1 MRRWLVVGWM
11 MAGIILFAGKT
22 VTEEI
27 LPADSAAE
35 IPAPR
40 YVALTFDDG
49 PRPGSTERLLEGLRD
64 RGARATFF
72 LIGEQAQMYPEL
84 VQMIGAEGHQVG
96 NHTWG
101 HVCLQDLNT
110 ANALAEVERADAV
123 LQMILG
129 PGDYWVRPP
138 YGLVDQAFIQQLP
151 VPVIKWSVDPRDWE
165 SRNTQAVVDAV
176 METVT
181 DGSIVL
187 LHDIYDTSVEAAF
200 QIIDL
205 LEPQGYR
212 FVTVEQLL
220 RIKGIEPQA
229 GTAYRKAEE

>member
-1 MRRWLVVGWM
+1 MRRWLVAGWI
-11 MAGIILFAGKT
+11 MAGIVLVAGSAA
-22 VTEEI
+22 TEKI
-27 LPADSAAE
+27 LPADGGAE

-49 PRPGSTERLLEGLRD
+49 PRPGSTEKLLEGLRD
-64 RGARATFF
+64 RGVQATFF
-72 LIGEQAQMYPEL
+72 LIGEQAELYPEL

-110 ANALAEVERADAV
+110 AEALAEVERSDAV
-123 LQMILG
+123 LQKILG
-129 PGDYWVRPP
+129 PGEYWVRPP
-138 YGLVDQAFIQQLP
+138 YGLVDQVFMRQLS

-176 METVT
+176 MKTVT

-187 LHDIYDTSVEAAF
+187 LHDIYETSVEAAF
-200 QIIDL
+200 QIIYL

-229 GTAYRKAEE
+229 GIAYRYA

>member
-1 MRRWLVVGWM
+1 MRRWFVVGWM
-11 MAGIILFAGKT
+11 MAGVILLAGKAA
-22 VTEEI
+22 TEES
-27 LPADSAAE
+27 LPADGGAE
-35 IPAPR
+35 IPTPR

-72 LIGEQAQMYPEL
+72 LIGEQVQIYPEL
-84 VQMIGAEGHQVG
+84 LQMIGAEGHQVG

-101 HVCLQDLNT
+101 HVSLQDLDT
-110 ANALAEVERADAV
+110 AKALAEVERTDAL
-123 LQMILG
+123 LQKILG
-129 PGDYWVRPP
+129 PGAYWVRPP
-138 YGLVDQAFIQQLP
+138 YGRVDKSVLQQLS

-176 METVT
+176 MDTVT
-181 DGSIVL
+181 DGSIIL
-187 LHDIYDTSVEAAF
+187 LHDIYETSVEAALEL
-200 QIIDL
+200 IDL

-229 GTAYRKAEE
+229 GTAYRYA

>member
-1 MRRWLVVGWM
+1 MRRWFVVGWM
-11 MAGIILFAGKT
+11 MAGVILLAGKAA
-22 VTEEI
+22 TEES
-27 LPADSAAE
+27 LPADGGAE
-35 IPAPR
+35 IPTPR

-72 LIGEQAQMYPEL
+72 LIGEQVQIYPEL

-101 HVCLQDLNT
+101 HVSLQDLDT
-110 ANALAEVERADAV
+110 AKALAEVERTDAL
-123 LQMILG
+123 LQKILG
-129 PGDYWVRPP
+129 PGAYWVRPP
-138 YGLVDQAFIQQLP
+138 YGRVDKSVLQQLS

-176 METVT
+176 MDTVT
-181 DGSIVL
+181 DGSIIL
-187 LHDIYDTSVEAAF
+187 LHDIYETSVEAALEL
-200 QIIDL
+200 IDL

-229 GTAYRKAEE
+229 GTAYRYA

>member
-11 MAGIILFAGKT
+11 IAGVILFAGKAAT
-22 VTEEI
+22 QET
-27 LPADSAAE
+27 LPADGGAE

-49 PRPGSTERLLEGLRD
+49 PRPGSTEQLLEGLRD

-84 VQMIGAEGHQVG
+84 VQMIG
-96 NHTWG
+96 
-101 HVCLQDLNT
+101 
-110 ANALAEVERADAV
+110 V
-123 LQMILG
+123 LQKILG

-138 YGLVDQAFIQQLP
+138 YGLVDQALIQQLS
-151 VPVIKWSVDPRDWE
+151 VPVVKWSVDPRDWE

-187 LHDIYDTSVEAAF
+187 LHDIYETSVQAAF
-200 QIIDL
+200 QIMDL

-229 GTAYRKAEE
+229 GTAYRKAGK

>member
-1 MRRWLVVGWM
+1 M
-11 MAGIILFAGKT
+11 
-22 VTEEI
+22 
-27 LPADSAAE
+27 
-35 IPAPR
+35 
-40 YVALTFDDG
+40 
-49 PRPGSTERLLEGLRD
+49 
-64 RGARATFF
+64 
-72 LIGEQAQMYPEL
+72 
-84 VQMIGAEGHQVG
+84 G
-96 NHTWG
+96 NRTWG
-101 HVCLQDLNT
+101 HVCLQDLST

-123 LQMILG
+123 LQKILG

-138 YGLVDQAFIQQLP
+138 YGLVDQALIQQLS
-151 VPVIKWSVDPRDWE
+151 VPVVKWSVDPRDWE

-187 LHDIYDTSVEAAF
+187 LHDIYETSVQAAF
-200 QIIDL
+200 QIMDL

-229 GTAYRKAEE
+229 GTDYRKAGK

>member
-1 MRRWLVVGWM
+1 
-11 MAGIILFAGKT
+11 MACGGMDDSRGHT
-22 VTEEI
+22 VCRKKRPTQET
-27 LPADSAAE
+27 LPADGGAE

-49 PRPGSTERLLEGLRD
+49 PRPGSTEQSCWRDCGIVEPVQRSFSLVSRRRL
-64 RGARATFF
+64 
-72 LIGEQAQMYPEL
+72 YPEL

-101 HVCLQDLNT
+101 HVCLQDLST

-123 LQMILG
+123 LQKILG

-138 YGLVDQAFIQQLP
+138 YGLVDQALIQQLS
-151 VPVIKWSVDPRDWE
+151 VPVVKWSVDPRDWE

-181 DGSIVL
+181 RM
-187 LHDIYDTSVEAAF
+187 AA
-200 QIIDL
+200 
-205 LEPQGYR
+205 
-212 FVTVEQLL
+212 
-220 RIKGIEPQA
+220 
-229 GTAYRKAEE
+229 

>member
-1 MRRWLVVGWM
+1 
-11 MAGIILFAGKT
+11 
-22 VTEEI
+22 
-27 LPADSAAE
+27 
-35 IPAPR
+35 
-40 YVALTFDDG
+40 
-49 PRPGSTERLLEGLRD
+49 
-64 RGARATFF
+64 
-72 LIGEQAQMYPEL
+72 MYPEL

-101 HVCLQDLNT
+101 HVCLQDLST

-123 LQMILG
+123 LQKILG

-138 YGLVDQAFIQQLP
+138 YGLVDQALIQQLS
-151 VPVIKWSVDPRDWE
+151 VPVVKWSVDPRDWE

-187 LHDIYDTSVEAAF
+187 LHDIYETSVQAAF
-200 QIIDL
+200 QIMDL

-229 GTAYRKAEE
+229 GTAYRKAGK

>member
-22 VTEEI
+22 ATEEI

-110 ANALAEVERADAV
+110 ANALAEVERRMPCFKRFWARRLLGATAV
-123 LQMILG
+123 
-129 PGDYWVRPP
+129 WV
-138 YGLVDQAFIQQLP
+138 GEHAFIQQLS

>member
-1 MRRWLVVGWM
+1 MRRWFVVGWM
-11 MAGIILFAGKT
+11 MAGVILLAGKAA
-22 VTEEI
+22 TEES
-27 LPADSAAE
+27 LPADGGAE

-49 PRPGSTERLLEGLRD
+49 PRPGSTERLLAGLRD

-72 LIGEQAQMYPEL
+72 LIGEQVQIYPEL

-101 HVCLQDLNT
+101 HVSLQGLDT
-110 ANALAEVERADAV
+110 AKSLAEVKRTDAL
-123 LQMILG
+123 LQKILG
-129 PGDYWVRPP
+129 PGAYWVRPP
-138 YGLVDQAFIQQLP
+138 YGRVDKSVLQQLS

-181 DGSIVL
+181 DGSIIL
-187 LHDIYDTSVEAAF
+187 LHDIYETSVEAALEL
-200 QIIDL
+200 IDL

-229 GTAYRKAEE
+229 GTAYRYA

>member
-1 MRRWLVVGWM
+1 MRRWFVVGWM
-11 MAGIILFAGKT
+11 MAGVILLAGKAA
-22 VTEEI
+22 TEES
-27 LPADSAAE
+27 LPADGGAE

-72 LIGEQAQMYPEL
+72 LIGEQVQIYPEL

-101 HVCLQDLNT
+101 HVSLQDLDT
-110 ANALAEVERADAV
+110 AKALAEVERTDAL
-123 LQMILG
+123 LQKILG
-129 PGDYWVRPP
+129 PGAYWVRPP
-138 YGLVDQAFIQQLP
+138 YGRVDKSVLQQLS

-181 DGSIVL
+181 DGSIIL
-187 LHDIYDTSVEAAF
+187 LHDIYETSVEAALEL
-200 QIIDL
+200 IDL

-229 GTAYRKAEE
+229 GTAYRYA

>member
-1 MRRWLVVGWM
+1 MRRWLVVGRM
-11 MAGIILFAGKT
+11 IAGVILVAGKAAT
-22 VTEEI
+22 QET
-27 LPADSAAE
+27 LPADGGAE

-49 PRPGSTERLLEGLRD
+49 PRPGSTEQLLEGLRD

-101 HVCLQDLNT
+101 HVCLQDLST

-123 LQMILG
+123 LQKILG

-138 YGLVDQAFIQQLP
+138 YGLVDQALIQQLS
-151 VPVIKWSVDPRDWE
+151 IK
-165 SRNTQAVVDAV
+165 T
-176 METVT
+176 
-181 DGSIVL
+181 I
-187 LHDIYDTSVEAAF
+187 F
-200 QIIDL
+200 
-205 LEPQGYR
+205 
-212 FVTVEQLL
+212 
-220 RIKGIEPQA
+220 
-229 GTAYRKAEE
+229 

>member
-22 VTEEI
+22 ATEEI
-27 LPADSAAE
+27 LPADSAAD

-49 PRPGSTERLLEGLRD
+49 PRPGSTERLLEELRD

-123 LQMILG
+123 LQTILG

-138 YGLVDQAFIQQLP
+138 YGLVDQAFIQQLS

-229 GTAYRKAEE
+229 GTAYRKADE

>member
-1 MRRWLVVGWM
+1 M
-11 MAGIILFAGKT
+11 
-22 VTEEI
+22 
-27 LPADSAAE
+27 
-35 IPAPR
+35 
-40 YVALTFDDG
+40 
-49 PRPGSTERLLEGLRD
+49 
-64 RGARATFF
+64 
-72 LIGEQAQMYPEL
+72 
-84 VQMIGAEGHQVG
+84 
-96 NHTWG
+96 
-101 HVCLQDLNT
+101 
-110 ANALAEVERADAV
+110 
-123 LQMILG
+123 
-129 PGDYWVRPP
+129 RPP
-138 YGLVDQAFIQQLP
+138 YGLVDQAFIQQLS